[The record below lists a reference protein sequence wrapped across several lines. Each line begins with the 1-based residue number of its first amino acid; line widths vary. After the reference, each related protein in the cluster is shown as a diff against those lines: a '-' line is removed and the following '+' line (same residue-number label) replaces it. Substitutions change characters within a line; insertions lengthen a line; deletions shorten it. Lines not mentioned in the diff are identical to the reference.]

1 MTIFRTLL
9 LTISLCVMPVIPV
22 PGQGTDDWAKAE
34 QNGEQARK
42 ALLHC
47 RQFVYAWL
55 DHADPTTGLIPRN
68 LSKDAF
74 WNARD
79 SAADNYPFMVLTAA
93 LTDRPLFEG
102 RMKDILRTEIRLTSR
117 VGALPDDFL
126 FTTQAF
132 RTPEVDMKQVIFGAS
147 EYVKD
152 GLLPLTEWLGPSP
165 WFDRLISLLDG
176 MLEHAAIETEVG
188 MLPAN
193 DHEVCGNLMQSL
205 SRAYWWTKDDK
216 YREWAFRV
224 ADYFLVHHSPIQAE
238 KLRLDDHGCEVI
250 GGLSEVYFLAA
261 QTDPERRNRYREPM
275 HAILDRVL
283 EVGANA
289 DGLLYE
295 TVNPV
300 SGEILSQA
308 FTDNWGYNYN
318 AFLTVAELDN
328 AQKYCDAVRHVLQNI
343 LKNLD
348 YRWENGIAD
357 GYADSIEGGLNLL
370 NRVPVED
377 GFQWVDASTEIML
390 NLQKDYGIVA
400 GWHGDGNYARTAI
413 MYALWKTQGLSVEP
427 WRGDLVFGAV
437 PGENGSLRIYMRA
450 EWPWKGK
457 LKFDIPRHKEYLHLP
472 FDYPRLNQFPEWFTV
487 EKDKEYQLSVDGQ
500 GSTLTGEQMH
510 QGAEIELKKD
520 TGVRI
525 VVTVR

>member
-224 ADYFLVHHSPIQAE
+224 ADYF
-238 KLRLDDHGCEVI
+238 
-250 GGLSEVYFLAA
+250 
-261 QTDPERRNRYREPM
+261 
-275 HAILDRVL
+275 
-283 EVGANA
+283 
-289 DGLLYE
+289 
-295 TVNPV
+295 
-300 SGEILSQA
+300 
-308 FTDNWGYNYN
+308 
-318 AFLTVAELDN
+318 
-328 AQKYCDAVRHVLQNI
+328 
-343 LKNLD
+343 
-348 YRWENGIAD
+348 
-357 GYADSIEGGLNLL
+357 
-370 NRVPVED
+370 
-377 GFQWVDASTEIML
+377 
-390 NLQKDYGIVA
+390 
-400 GWHGDGNYARTAI
+400 
-413 MYALWKTQGLSVEP
+413 
-427 WRGDLVFGAV
+427 
-437 PGENGSLRIYMRA
+437 
-450 EWPWKGK
+450 
-457 LKFDIPRHKEYLHLP
+457 
-472 FDYPRLNQFPEWFTV
+472 
-487 EKDKEYQLSVDGQ
+487 
-500 GSTLTGEQMH
+500 
-510 QGAEIELKKD
+510 
-520 TGVRI
+520 
-525 VVTVR
+525 